1 MEEQLITVTR
11 LVVVLCTWVLSAS
24 PLAADQLRAGVARV
38 DITPGE
44 SMPMYGYAN
53 RKCGP
58 SNGTHDP
65 LMAKVL
71 VLEGGG
77 TRIALVTADLGSLV
91 SDTLRRDVAELIAH
105 GQPLTLFGDNLL
117 VELDLSAANLPVGS
131 RLRVGEA
138 LVEVTPKPHNGCRKF
153 RARFGPDAL
162 RFVQAPPTRDQNLRG
177 IYWRVV
183 EPGEAGVGDRIEV
196 LSRA

>member
-77 TRIALVTADLGSLV
+77 SRIALVTADLGSLV
-91 SDTLRRDVAELIAH
+91 SDTLRRIEAMIAIIGFLLLIP
-105 GQPLTLFGDNLL
+105 PLRHWTIRRYLSSRHVRVMSVSGEVRRHDRRASHTIEGDY
-117 VELDLSAANLPVGS
+117 
-131 RLRVGEA
+131 R
-138 LVEVTPKPHNGCRKF
+138 
-153 RARFGPDAL
+153 
-162 RFVQAPPTRDQNLRG
+162 RD
-177 IYWRVV
+177 
-183 EPGEAGVGDRIEV
+183 D
-196 LSRA
+196 